1 MTSPTTNAQPR
12 NLMAEMPRD
21 FPGATIS
28 GIDGKPQL
36 LTAPDGRG
44 MRTLVTMHRLPG
56 ADRAAIASRFT
67 GRLVDL
73 TYNRTRLAGG
83 DRTER
88 VEVVGTARAD
98 QGWLLLTRDPA
109 RVRGMNGLTAV
120 SLAQVVS
127 LVTAD

>member
-1 MTSPTTNAQPR
+1 MTTDIQPR

-21 FPGATIS
+21 FPGVTVS

-44 MRTLVTMHRLPG
+44 MRTLVTVHRLKG
-56 ADRAAIASRFT
+56 AERAAIAARFT

-73 TYNRTRLAGG
+73 TYNRTRLAGE

-88 VEVVGTARAD
+88 VEIAGTARAD
-98 QGWLLLTRDPA
+98 QGWLVLVRDPA
-109 RVRGMNGLTAV
+109 RVRGMNGLTAI
-120 SLAQVVS
+120 SLAQVVGF
-127 LVTAD
+127 VTAD